1 MGLSPTQMNHS
12 QMQGKVLKLEEMRKE
27 DKQKGDEMSIT
38 PRSGNITPTKSVKW
52 KYSAKGTPA

>member
-1 MGLSPTQMNHS
+1 MNHS
-12 QMQGKVLKLEEMRKE
+12 QMQGKVLKLEEMRRE